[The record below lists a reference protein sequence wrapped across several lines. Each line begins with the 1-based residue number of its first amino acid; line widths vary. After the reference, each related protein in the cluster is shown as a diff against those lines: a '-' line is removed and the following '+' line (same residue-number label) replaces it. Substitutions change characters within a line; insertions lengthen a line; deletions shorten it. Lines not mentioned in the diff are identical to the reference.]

1 MKDKEVKY
9 TFKANAVLVVRM
21 YFEHSYS
28 AENICLNL
36 RYNIDEVKRII
47 ERHKIENGL
56 AQFNG

>member
-1 MKDKEVKY
+1 VKDKEVKY

-36 RYNIDEVKRII
+36 RYNINEVKRII
-47 ERHKIENGL
+47 ERHKIDNEL
-56 AQFNG
+56 A

>member
-9 TFKANAVLVVRM
+9 TFKANTVLVVRM

-36 RYNIDEVKRII
+36 RYNINEVQHII
-47 ERHKIENGL
+47 ERHKVENGI
-56 AQFNG
+56 A